1 MPYITEAN
9 REQLQLLA
17 MDDLVAEDSAARVI
31 DAFVESLDLGALGF
45 TNTEVSFEG
54 RPAYRPQALLKLLL
68 YGNGNRLRSSRLLQK
83 ACGVNIEVMWML
95 GGLTPDFRTISDF
108 RKDNIKCLKKVF
120 HEFNARVGKILPH
133 GALSVDG
140 SKFHACNSKDNNFTA
155 AKLQDRIDWL
165 NRHSDEYLR
174 QLQELDAIDDEG
186 ECGGRFTREEL
197 EEKILATTERLER
210 YLSYQQQME
219 QSGQGQLSLIDPE
232 SKLMKGKDGMLVGF
246 NVQTAVDTE
255 SHLIEDF
262 NVTTNCTDHGEI
274 YPTLREIR
282 EGAEGVIESIEDKG
296 YFRAEDMVKCLENGI
311 VPHVVPPDGSDT
323 YELETSFEE
332 AACTPEEIASTQP
345 EAIAKCLRAGIVPD
359 AYSGVIDSIEVV
371 EKRCRVYDEPAAQS
385 RTDTEMLER
394 AAEGYFVRDPEKDV
408 VHCPAGSRL
417 FRKAIKT
424 NGYIRYANKTACK
437 RCLHRDRCFSPT
449 RKQDWRE
456 IDFTKDCLE
465 KPNNRWIKTD
475 PNHPGDTPL
484 KTPRR
489 RTLFETK
496 TIVRII
502 FRPNRQLMGKRKCTS
517 EHPFG
522 TIKRALNAEYYLLR
536 GVVKTT
542 GETALFCF
550 AHNLTRSLNL
560 LGFERLM
567 TAVSGHSSLGFA
579 AFAGLLSNFLG
590 YLDYSPRSCSFAFSA

>member
-1 MPYITEAN
+1 MPYITEAD
-9 REQLQLLA
+9 RGQLQLFA
-17 MDDLVAEDSAARVI
+17 MDDLVAKDSAARVI
-31 DAFVESLDLGALGF
+31 DAFVESLDLKALGF
-45 TNTEVSFEG
+45 SDTGVSFEG

-120 HEFNARVGKILPH
+120 REFNARVSKLLPH

-140 SKFHACNSKDNNFTA
+140 SKFRACNSKDNNFTA

-174 QLQELDAIDDEG
+174 QLEELDALDDEN
-186 ECGGRFTREEL
+186 EHGGRFSREEL
-197 EEKILATTERLER
+197 EEKILAASERLER
-210 YLSYQQQME
+210 YLSYQRQME

-246 NVQTAVDTE
+246 NVQAAVDAG

-282 EGAEGVIESIEDKG
+282 ENAGGVIDSIEDKG
-296 YFRAEDMVKCLENGI
+296 YFQADDMVACLENGI
-311 VPHVVPPDGSDT
+311 IPHVIPPDGSDT

-332 AACTPEEIASTQP
+332 AVCTPEEIAGTEP
-345 EAIAKCLRAGIVPD
+345 HDLAKCLRAGIKPD

-371 EKRCRVYDEPAAQS
+371 EKRCRVYDEPAEGPADRS
-385 RTDTEMLER
+385 DAEMLGR
-394 AAEGYFVRDPEKDV
+394 AAEGYFVRDPEKDLV
-408 VHCPAGSRL
+408 YCPAGNKL

-424 NGYIRYANKTACK
+424 NGYIRYANKPACK
-437 RCLHRDRCFSPT
+437 RCPHRDRCFSPT
-449 RKQDWRE
+449 HKQDWRE
-456 IDFTKDCLE
+456 IDFLKDDLE
-465 KPNNRWIKTD
+465 KLNRRWLKSD
-475 PNHPGDTPL
+475 PSHDTPPKL
-484 KTPRR
+484 PRR
-489 RTLFETK
+489 RTHFETK

-502 FRPNRQLMGKRKCTS
+502 FRPIRQLMDKRKCTS

-536 GVVKTT
+536 GVEKTT
-542 GETALFCF
+542 GDTALFCF

-560 LGFERLM
+560 LGFRQLM
-567 TAVSGHSSLGFA
+567 AAVCQPFLPIC
-579 AFAGLLSNFLG
+579 AFEWPFFGI
-590 YLDYSPRSCSFAFSA
+590 RFAF